1 MSPFYMPP
9 LLAQVS
15 EGEAKVGLAILMK
28 FDHPAKWHRGRIESY
43 NKKDEKHKVT
53 FDDITVEHIRLKLLM
68 DLEEVTLV

>member
-1 MSPFYMPP
+1 M
-9 LLAQVS
+9 
-15 EGEAKVGLAILMK
+15 GLAILMK